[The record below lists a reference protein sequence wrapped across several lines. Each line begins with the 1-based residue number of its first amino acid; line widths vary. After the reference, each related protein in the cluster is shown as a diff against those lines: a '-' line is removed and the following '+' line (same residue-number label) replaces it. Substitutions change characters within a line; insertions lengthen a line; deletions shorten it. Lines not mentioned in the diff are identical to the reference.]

1 MSKSEY
7 QMLVES
13 KKSAKKE
20 VVKGTS
26 VKDPLLVVFAPN
38 KGLKK
43 DEFFQLLEGMLILTS
58 NIVVVDDE
66 EPASGED
73 TTKGKITWVNMK
85 DGRNDAALEKYLEAA
100 DMALVFE
107 EHMGDVA
114 RLLAHGV
121 VVVGLDKSPLLE
133 NYNAS
138 EETGNAFTFAKMG
151 PWEIF
156 RALVRAHETY
166 SFPYDWK
173 HIVRGILQKTGSKEE

>member
-1 MSKSEY
+1 
-7 QMLVES
+7 MLVES
-13 KKSAKKE
+13 KKSAKEE
-20 VVKGTS
+20 VVKGAS
-26 VKDPLLVVFAPN
+26 SGSSSGDPLLVVFAPN
-38 KGLKK
+38 KGFKK

-58 NIVVVDDE
+58 NVVVIDDE

-73 TTKGKITWVNMK
+73 TTKGKITWVNTK
-85 DGRNDAALEKYLEAA
+85 EGRNDSAIEKYLQAA

-107 EHMGDVA
+107 EHMEDVV
-114 RLLAHGV
+114 RLLAYGV
-121 VVVGLDKSPLLE
+121 VVIGLDKSPLLE

-138 EETGNAFTFAKMG
+138 EETGNAFTFGKMG

-173 HIVRGILQKTGSKEE
+173 HIVRGILKGL